1 MLRRALSSLLAAV
14 VVAALL
20 APAAGA
26 DEPLKQG
33 LDGSFALKATNGY
46 KLSAM
51 IGSTGEGDAGLL
63 ILSVAKKG
71 SGATYLAHG
80 EVTKEHVHFDLGS
93 LGLIDLAVQRSGR
106 KETVQRLP
114 AANRCAAEGLEYT
127 GTIEFHGE
135 EGFTEA
141 SATRAPLN
149 LKPIL
154 DIVCPGPAEGG
165 TLEPERRRRPTG
177 SASQRRGRSWA
188 SPQKRPGAPRLLLRL
203 GRRTRGVAAGR
214 TARRRRPRRRVVPRR
229 PVPRHRDRHRHRLVE
244 RQGRLLYCAD
254 RKPASA
260 PAAPGAAISRSTSPA
275 APDVPIAGPGFK
287 ASLTHPFRTN

>member
-1 MLRRALSSLLAAV
+1 MNRRVLCGVLATLTLL
-14 VVAALL
+14 ALL

-33 LDGSFALKATNGY
+33 LDGSFVLKATNGY
-46 KLSAM
+46 KLSAL

-93 LGLIDLAVQRSGR
+93 LGAVDLAVQRTGR
-106 KETVQRLP
+106 KETVTP
-114 AANRCAAEGLEYT
+114 ACGEPVPAEGLEYT

-141 SATRAPLN
+141 SATRAQQN
-149 LKPIL
+149 LKPVL

-165 TLEPERRRRPTG
+165 TSNLSAAAVQLE
-177 SASQRRGRSWA
+177 ASLKGGPKLGLA
-188 SPQKRPGAPRLLLRL
+188 QKRPGARVFYSASVEEREGALRVE
-203 GRRTRGVAAGR
+203 RRVAGALSAKSFHAAPSIATATLTGTGSLSGKGTYAQTQAGK
-214 TARRRRPRRRVVPRR
+214 RPRGTW
-229 PVPRHRDRHRHRLVE
+229 
-244 RQGRLLYCAD
+244 QGNLKVDFPGR
-254 RKPASA
+254 AS
-260 PAAPGAAISRSTSPA
+260 
-275 APDVPIAGPGFK
+275 VPIAGPGFK